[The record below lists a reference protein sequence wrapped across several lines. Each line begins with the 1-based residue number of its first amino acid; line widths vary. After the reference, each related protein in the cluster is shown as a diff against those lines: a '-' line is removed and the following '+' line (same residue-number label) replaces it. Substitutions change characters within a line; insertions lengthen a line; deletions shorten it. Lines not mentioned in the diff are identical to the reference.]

1 VIHTGPEFKGFANN
15 DLYHED
21 PQGANHEQ
29 YSDGLK
35 KALYNYMHGHGFNL
49 PLQKFFSFKV
59 QKPRVHPLT
68 IVNAIKNN
76 LPDPIE
82 TPGFYLIWQ
91 GVSMR
96 EISRNAESTELA
108 FIFHRSTQ
116 RVKLPIAIAD
126 FITSHLD
133 RMDLYAANKLSLAE
147 ALESFETT
155 LQRDKEWIVR
165 QAWYN
170 DLRQSIWLLKLN

>member
-1 VIHTGPEFKGFANN
+1 
-15 DLYHED
+15 
-21 PQGANHEQ
+21 
-29 YSDGLK
+29 
-35 KALYNYMHGHGFNL
+35 
-49 PLQKFFSFKV
+49 
-59 QKPRVHPLT
+59 
-68 IVNAIKNN
+68 VNAIKTN

-96 EISRNAESTELA
+96 EITRNAEITELA
-108 FIFHRSTQ
+108 FIFHRSTN
-116 RVKLPIAIAD
+116 RVKLPSAIAD
-126 FITSHLD
+126 FIASHLD
-133 RMDLYAANKLSLAE
+133 RMHMYTENKLSLAE
-147 ALESFETT
+147 TLESFETA